1 MTVLFEIGMAQV
13 SNFDRDCCHAG
24 SFSSNTQTL
33 AFPSVGI
40 QDDFEAFKPSTRTY
54 QHITIV

>member
-1 MTVLFEIGMAQV
+1 MAQV

-40 QDDFEAFKPSTRTY
+40 QDEFEAFKPSTRTY